1 MLPGG
6 ARPIGAPRVP
16 RTLPARAV
24 DHLRR
29 FERARLRRVTVV
41 DAGHGFDIF
50 GMHPDWVA
58 AGVWLTRFFHRRW
71 FRVTAHGAEN
81 LPPRGRA
88 IVVANHSGLLPFDA
102 AMLYADVL
110 AHTDP
115 PRVARPIADHFV
127 PALPFVGTLFARLGM
142 VNGTRANVARLLEQ
156 EEMVM
161 IFPEGT
167 PGIGKPR
174 SERYRLQEWRVGHAE
189 LALRHR
195 APVVPVAIIGAEEQ
209 WPVAARLDWLH
220 PFGAPFLPIPA
231 TPVPLPVHYHI
242 HYGRPLSLHDG
253 GGDPDDSEI
262 IAAAAERVRAA
273 VAALIAEGLR
283 ARRGVFA

>member
-1 MLPGG
+1 MSHS
-6 ARPIGAPRVP
+6 IGAPRAP
-16 RTLPARAV
+16 RTLPSRAA
-24 DHLRR
+24 DRLRR
-29 FERARLRRVTVV
+29 RELARLRRVTVV
-41 DAGHGFDIF
+41 DAGHGYDVF

-58 AGVWLTRFFHRRW
+58 VGVWLTRFFHRSY

-81 LPPRGRA
+81 LPARGRA
-88 IVVANHSGLLPFDA
+88 IVVANHGGLLPLDA
-102 AMLYADVL
+102 AMLYADIL
-110 AHTDP
+110 ARTDP

-127 PALPFVGTLFARLGM
+127 PSLPFVSTLFARLGV

-167 PGIGKPR
+167 PGIGKPP
-174 SERYRLQEWRVGHAE
+174 SQRYHLQEWRVGHAE

-209 WPVAARLDWLH
+209 WPMAARLDWLH
-220 PFGAPFLPIPA
+220 PFGAPFLPVPA

-242 HYGRPLSLHDG
+242 HYGRPLTLHDE
-253 GGDPDDSEI
+253 GGDPEDPET
-262 IAAAAERVRAA
+262 IAAAADRVRAA
-273 VAALIAEGLR
+273 VEALITEGLR
-283 ARRGVFA
+283 SRKGVFA

>member
-1 MLPGG
+1 MIHP
-6 ARPIGAPRVP
+6 PRIR
-16 RTLPARAV
+16 RTLAARASA
-24 DHLRR
+24 HLQRR
-29 FERARLRRVTVV
+29 ELARLRQVQVV
-41 DAGHGFDIF
+41 DAGHGYDVF

-58 AGVWLTRFFHRRW
+58 AGVWLTRFFHRTY

-81 LPPRGRA
+81 LPAAGRA
-88 IVVANHSGLLPFDA
+88 ILAANHGGLLPLDA

-115 PRVARPIADHFV
+115 PRVARPVADHFV
-127 PALPFVGTLFARLGM
+127 PALPFIGTFFARVGV

-156 EEMVM
+156 EELVM

-167 PGIGKPR
+167 PGIAKPR
-174 SERYRLQEWRVGHAE
+174 SERYRLQAWRVGHAE
-189 LALRHR
+189 LALRHK

-220 PFGAPFLPIPA
+220 PFGAPFLPVPA

-242 HYGRPLSLHDG
+242 HYGRPLALHED
-253 GGDPDDSEI
+253 GGDPLDPDVV
-262 IAAAAERVRAA
+262 AAAAERVRAA
-273 VAALIAEGLR
+273 VAALLAEGLR